1 MSIASSYKHVLK
13 LQFFRQAGFISV
25 FVTLIMVIISL
36 GVAIGFTY
44 IHGDPDG
51 YTTLFLAT
59 AAPTIVC
66 IMTGLVLLPTQ
77 NVSAK
82 SAGYTEFLR
91 TLPVNRAVII
101 LADAT
106 IWTLATIPGIII
118 ALLVTH
124 FMFAPGFDISIWA
137 LPAYLLVVFTCI
149 IVGYGYSFALP
160 AGIAMTISQVLAF
173 MALMFSPINFPA
185 DRLPTW
191 LQIVHRVLPIEA
203 MAQMMRTVLA
213 RSAFEVS
220 TFSIIKIVVWCIG
233 GFVLSVWVLNRR

>member
-1 MSIASSYKHVLK
+1 MSISASYKHVLK

-25 FVTLIMVIISL
+25 FVTMIMVIISL

-91 TLPVNRAVII
+91 TLPVNRVAII

-118 ALLVTH
+118 ALVVTH
-124 FMFAPGFDISIWA
+124 FMFGPGFEISIWA
-137 LPAYLLVVFTCI
+137 LPAYLLVVLTCI
-149 IVGYGYSFALP
+149 VVGYGYSFALP
-160 AGIAMTISQVLAF
+160 AGPAMTISQVLAF
-173 MALMFSPINFPA
+173 AALMFSPINFPA

-191 LQIVHRVLPIEA
+191 LQIVHRVLPIES
-203 MAQMMRTVLA
+203 MAEIMRAALA
-213 RSAFEVS
+213 GSVFEVS
-220 TFSIIKIVVWCIG
+220 IFSVAKVIAWCVG
-233 GFVLSVWVLNRR
+233 GLAVSVWVLNRK